1 MIQDRLDHCADYAAL
16 HPLFPAAFDY
26 LKNFDPNTPD
36 GKYEIEGQ
44 RLFASVQRYE
54 TAPEATKAWET
65 HQVYADIQFIAS
77 GREKIL
83 YSPAEAFQP
92 TTPYNPA
99 KDVQK
104 YDGAGVNHVTAMVI
118 PAGSFAVYLPQDG
131 HKPGCQVGETP
142 EPVVKVVIKV
152 RLKD

>member
-1 MIQDRLDHCADYAAL
+1 MIQDRLDHSAQYAAL

-26 LKNFDPNTPD
+26 LKHFDPNTPD
-36 GKYEIEGQ
+36 GKYEIEGD
-44 RLFASVQRYE
+44 RLYASVQRYE
-54 TAPEATKAWET
+54 TAPEASKAWET
-65 HQVYADIQFIAS
+65 HQVYADIQYLVS

-83 YSPAEAFQP
+83 YTPAEDFQP
-92 TTPYNPA
+92 STPYNPV

-104 YDGAGVNHVTAMVI
+104 YDGAGVQNVTAMVI

-131 HKPGCQVGETP
+131 HKPGCYVGDGP

-152 RLKD
+152 RL

>member
-1 MIQDRLDHCADYAAL
+1 MIQDRLDHCAQYTAL

-26 LKNFDPNTPD
+26 LKQFDPNTPD
-36 GKYEIEGQ
+36 GKYEIAGPS
-44 RLFASVQRYE
+44 LYASVQRYE
-54 TAPEATKAWET
+54 TAPEESKAWET
-65 HQVYADIQFIAS
+65 HQVYADIQYIVS

-83 YSPAEAFQP
+83 YTPAEDFQP

-104 YDGAGVNHVTAMVI
+104 YDGAGVQNVTAMVI

-131 HKPGCQVGETP
+131 HKPGCIAGDEA

-152 RLKD
+152 RL

>member
-36 GKYEIEGQ
+36 GKYEIKGS

-104 YDGAGVNHVTAMVI
+104 YDGAGVKSVTAMVI

-131 HKPGCQVGETP
+131 HKPGCRVGNEP

-152 RLKD
+152 RL

>member
-1 MIQDRLDHCADYAAL
+1 MAIDFRTGGLEAGLATADMLAKDAANL
-16 HPLFPAAFDY
+16 PAARL
-26 LKNFDPNTPD
+26 LK
-36 GKYEIEGQ
+36 GGLY
-44 RLFASVQRYE
+44 ASVQRYE
-54 TAPEATKAWET
+54 TAPEESKAWET

-77 GREKIL
+77 GRERIL
-83 YSPAEAFQP
+83 YAPVESFQP

-104 YDGAGVNHVTAMVI
+104 YDGAGVSNVTSMVI

-131 HKPGCQVGETP
+131 HKPGCQASDRP

>member
-1 MIQDRLDHCADYAAL
+1 MIQDCLDHCADYAAL

-26 LKNFDPNTPD
+26 LKQFDPNTPD

-44 RLFASVQRYE
+44 RLYASVQRYE
-54 TAPEATKAWET
+54 TAPEESKAWET

-77 GREKIL
+77 GRERIL
-83 YSPAEAFQP
+83 YAPVESFQP

-104 YDGAGVNHVTAMVI
+104 YDGAGVSNVTSMVI

-131 HKPGCQVGETP
+131 HKPGCQASDRP

>member
-1 MIQDRLDHCADYAAL
+1 MIQDSLVHSAQYAAL
-16 HPLFPAAFDY
+16 HPLFPAAFEY

-44 RLFASVQRYE
+44 RLYASVQRYE
-54 TAPEATKAWET
+54 TAPEASKAWET

-83 YSPAEAFQP
+83 YTPAQDFQP

-104 YDGAGVNHVTAMVI
+104 YDGAGVKSVTSMVI

-131 HKPGCQVGETP
+131 HKPGCQVGNDA

-152 RLKD
+152 RL